1 MGVFRPVFRHPVRW
15 KLVMFQ
21 LVSTGFG
28 SQLLM
33 IVTGA
38 FTGAVFAAQVYYKF
52 NELGLE
58 SVMGGIAAL
67 VLCRKLAPMLTG
79 LMLTK
84 YKIQNRRDN

>member
-1 MGVFRPVFRHPVRW
+1 
-15 KLVMFQ
+15 MFQ

-28 SQLLM
+28 SQLQM

-52 NELGLE
+52 NESGLE
-58 SVMGGIAAL
+58 SVVGGIVAFA
-67 VLCRKLAPMLTG
+67 LCRELAPMLTG

-84 YKIQNRRDN
+84 YEIQNTKSQG